1 LEETDVKIIQHGRPE
16 TVLNPIKRFK
26 CVFCGCV
33 FEAEKSEYQSGT
45 QYNEIYFYYK
55 CPECGKESDE
65 VRMRV
70 IP

>member
-1 LEETDVKIIQHGRPE
+1 MKIIQHGRPE

-26 CVFCGCV
+26 CIFCGCV
-33 FEAEKSEYQSGT
+33 FEAEKDEYQSDT
-45 QYNEIYFYYK
+45 QYNEVYFHCK
-55 CPECGKESDE
+55 CPECGKNATE